1 MIRSVISGNTILQW
15 WWVAM
20 VAAGLVAGIA
30 SGFFKARKIQPRGF
44 KWKIFRN
51 EAFCAVITLTISGA
65 FLGWVQNRLRAYG
78 IITFRHEPAQWWVI
92 ALEYAAYFF
101 GFDTWFYWLH
111 RWMHKE
117 PVYRWVHKLHHRSTS
132 PNLLTT
138 LSVHPLESLINGGWL
153 VLFTSVFAVHD
164 QAMLLMAPTAM
175 IMGPYVHSGYEF
187 LPRWWNRT
195 WASKWF
201 ITATFHDQH
210 HKYFTINYGGYTTIW
225 DRLCGTMRPKYE
237 AEFEKLTTRRRAAP
251 LVPVEA

>member
-1 MIRSVISGNTILQW
+1 MIRSVISGDTILHW

-20 VAAGLVAGIA
+20 IVAGLAVGIGT
-30 SGFFKARKIQPRGF
+30 GFFKARKIQPKGF

-51 EAFCAVITLTISGA
+51 EAFFAAITLLISGA
-65 FLGWVQNRLRAYG
+65 FLGWVQKELKQHG
-78 IITFRHEPAQWWVI
+78 IITFRHEPTQWWVI

-111 RWMHKE
+111 RWMHNE
-117 PVYRWVHKLHHRSTS
+117 PVYSWVHKLHHRSTA

-153 VLFTSVFAVHD
+153 ILFTSVFAVHD
-164 QAMLLMAPTAM
+164 QAMLLMAPTTM

-187 LPRWWNRT
+187 LPHWWNRT

-210 HKYFTINYGGYTTIW
+210 HKYFTINYGGYTNIW
-225 DRLCGTMRPKYE
+225 DRICGTMRPKYE
-237 AEFEKLTTRRRAAP
+237 AEFEKLTTRNRAPA
-251 LVPVEA
+251 LVPAEG